1 MTAPPENSKTKK
13 DSDKRQTALDRPW
26 QVLQEIL
33 ISFFDQVKFEVTG
46 GQKRSNF
53 LKIGLFSQ
61 KIAIISITIL
71 ASRIVRQPNDSPGS
85 LLSICASDWRSA

>member
-1 MTAPPENSKTKK
+1 MASSTK
-13 DSDKRQTALDRPW
+13 
-26 QVLQEIL
+26 IL
-33 ISFFDQVKFEVTG
+33 ISFFDQVNFEVTG

-53 LKIGLFSQ
+53 LKIRLFSQ

-85 LLSICASDWRSA
+85 PLSICALRLAVNLIL

>member
-1 MTAPPENSKTKK
+1 MASSTK
-13 DSDKRQTALDRPW
+13 
-26 QVLQEIL
+26 IL
-33 ISFFDQVKFEVTG
+33 RSFFDQVKFEVTG

-53 LKIGLFSQ
+53 LKIGIFSQ

-85 LLSICASDWRSA
+85 PLSICALRLAVSLIL

>member
-1 MTAPPENSKTKK
+1 M
-13 DSDKRQTALDRPW
+13 DRPW
-26 QVLQEIL
+26 KVLQKIL
-33 ISFFDQVKFEVTG
+33 RSFFDQVKFEVTR

-53 LKIGLFSQ
+53 LKIRLFSQ

-85 LLSICASDWRSA
+85 PLSICALRLVVNLIL